1 MIHFHRYPYT
11 VSQKITDLIPIT
23 EQHQMKPIRSTQE
36 LKTVETELG
45 EYLGL
50 KLSSKIDTESQ
61 FADVASAIDILKMY
75 KNNPLNVLVFPWTI
89 SPVSEK
95 MTPSVRN
102 SRFSVIYDPTHSSTK
117 EIGFE
122 LRVGYAT
129 KMSGE
134 SSGKYQTLKVKN
146 TSGPMAV
153 ESLANT
159 DMVLEAIKVLSPY
172 DVSEKTIGGSEVHPR
187 REQKLKEMLD
197 GVEIGTRANAVTIHM
212 TALIKGNRPRTWT
225 TVLSFL
231 SGVKNQSYGSIK
243 QSWDI
248 RLEKPS
254 GSPDSPKHLCA
265 KGTLNLPILPI
276 WNIHELHRK
285 TIDFAFEN
293 NISMGMTSC
302 NEATIATSGNARV
315 SEQQKAFSVQ
325 SLEAQK
331 CQKMIQRGALEA
343 RSSPVCKKAN
353 YQARILDTIEL
364 RNQFTRV
371 PEVVKA
377 WEKSLA
383 ILTKAYLWQFTKDVP
398 TKSNGVSANT
408 FTTTL
413 KIQFQT
419 PANAFHLIVKRPQ
432 EELVFENVRIPY
444 PLSLFAPLK
453 AGSNNLGLTAGK
465 IMPFGSSKMECNIER
480 NSIRRFNKKV
490 IKEALPQHYITA
502 TLTPAIDHRKPDFIG
517 VLVKAEN
524 NDNLK
529 VKSYVQKGIL
539 VLKWESG
546 QPKAELMSKLND
558 RHGLRIALPLNQDRA
573 LPGLQGTMLKNVGNK
588 VLFSLNDVMDMEF
601 DAETITLRVSTSF
614 KNQLSGLC
622 GSSNLSM
629 KGVEPT
635 SLSSCR
641 YSKPSLEIAS
651 SMLHTGASA
660 PLNHSIKQELQKE
673 QEQCQ
678 RKF

>member
-1 MIHFHRYPYT
+1 MQQLVQIVSPYT
-11 VSQKITDLIPIT
+11 I
-23 EQHQMKPIRSTQE
+23 
-36 LKTVETELG
+36 
-45 EYLGL
+45 
-50 KLSSKIDTESQ
+50 SSKP
-61 FADVASAIDILKMY
+61 VGASA
-75 KNNPLNVLVFPWTI
+75 
-89 SPVSEK
+89 
-95 MTPSVRN
+95 
-102 SRFSVIYDPTHSSTK
+102 
-117 EIGFE
+117 
-122 LRVGYAT
+122 
-129 KMSGE
+129 
-134 SSGKYQTLKVKN
+134 
-146 TSGPMAV
+146 
-153 ESLANT
+153 
-159 DMVLEAIKVLSPY
+159 
-172 DVSEKTIGGSEVHPR
+172 VHHQ
-187 REQKLKEMLD
+187 REQKLKTIFDETEMGSQVSGITLQIS
-197 GVEIGTRANAVTIHM
+197 GI
-212 TALIKGNRPRTWT
+212 LKGSRPRTST
-225 TVLSFL
+225 IVLTVLG
-231 SGVKNQSYGSIK
+231 GVKNETYGSMK
-243 QSWDI
+243 QIWDI
-248 RLEKPS
+248 RLEKPT
-254 GSPDSPKHLCA
+254 GSPNSPKHLCS
-265 KGTLNLPILPI
+265 KGTLQIPILPI
-276 WNIHELHRK
+276 WSIHELQSK
-285 TIDFAFEN
+285 PIDFVFEN
-293 NISMGMTSC
+293 TIGMGMTSC
-302 NEATIATSGNARV
+302 SESSIKTSGNAKV
-315 SEQQKAFSVQ
+315 SEQQKEFSRQ
-325 SLEAQK
+325 SHEAKK
-331 CQKMIQRGALEA
+331 CQKEVQQRSLAA
-343 RSSPVCKKAN
+343 KSSPACKAIN

-364 RNQFTRV
+364 RNQFTHV
-371 PEVVKA
+371 PEVVKE
-377 WEKSLA
+377 WEKSLVV
-383 ILTKAYLWQFTKDVP
+383 LTKAYLWQFTKDVQ
-398 TKSNGVSANT
+398 TKINGVSANT
-408 FTTTL
+408 FTTAL

-529 VKSYVQKGIL
+529 VKIFVQKGIL

-558 RHGLRIALPLNQDRA
+558 RHGLRISLPLNQEVA

-588 VLFSLNDVMDMEF
+588 VLLSLNDVMDMEF

-678 RKF
+678 RKSVPFYGI